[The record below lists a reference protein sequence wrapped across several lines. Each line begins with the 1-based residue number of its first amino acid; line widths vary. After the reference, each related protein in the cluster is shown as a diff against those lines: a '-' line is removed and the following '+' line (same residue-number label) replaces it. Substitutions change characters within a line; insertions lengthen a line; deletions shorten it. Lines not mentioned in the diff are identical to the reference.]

1 MKNELIDWA
10 YSLNDWN
17 FTKGSTNNTCVEM
30 YLCSKNKKMCCRA
43 ILPKCS
49 GKPTYVVFIT
59 MANEFDGCWSKSR
72 INQHFTTI
80 QELSDFME
88 WVDTDIN
95 LSEMDGCEDIFKIPY
110 F

>member
-17 FTKGSTNNTCVEM
+17 FTKGSANNTCVEM

-49 GKPTYVVFIT
+49 DKPTYVVFIT

-88 WVDTDIN
+88 WVDTDMN

>member
-17 FTKGSTNNTCVEM
+17 FTKGSANNTCVEM

-49 GKPTYVVFIT
+49 DKPTYVVFIT

-80 QELSDFME
+80 QELSDFMT

>member
-1 MKNELIDWA
+1 MNELIDWA

-17 FTKGSTNNTCVEM
+17 FTKGSANNTCVEL
-30 YLCSKNKKMCCRA
+30 YLCSKNENMYCRA

-49 GKPTYVVFIT
+49 DNPTYVVFIA
-59 MANEFDGCWSKSR
+59 MANEFDGNWSNSR
-72 INQHFTTI
+72 ISQHFTTI
-80 QELSDFME
+80 QELSDFMG
-88 WVDTDIN
+88 WVDTDMN